1 MAFQSNAQQS
11 ASNDSWKAQ
20 GFLNFSLP
28 TGDGKFRKLGSIALK
43 DAKPAEKALMEWL
56 QKDPANIA
64 KLMAKVRVDFQSA
77 TPADTAGFSL
87 D

>member
-11 ASNDSWKAQ
+11 PQNDSWKAQ

-28 TGDGKFRKLGSIALK
+28 LGDGKFKKLGSIPLK
-43 DAKPAEKALMEWL
+43 DAKPAEKELMAWL
-56 QKDPANIA
+56 QKDPANVLKLLA
-64 KLMAKVRVDFQSA
+64 KLRIDFQSA
-77 TPADTAGFSL
+77 QPADVAGFSL